1 MNKKLTLT
9 SKILIGLF
17 LGFIFGLVLKSLPD
31 SYVKNTLIMEGIF
44 KILGSGF
51 TSAIKM
57 MVVPLVFVSLVCG
70 SSSMGDVKQLGR
82 IGSKTMIFYLSTT
95 AIAIIISLFLGS
107 TLKPGVGLDM
117 SSMITGDV
125 VIGESKSIV
134 DIILG
139 IIPSNPIASF
149 VNGDM
154 LQIIF
159 FALLTGVAMSIVG
172 ENADP
177 VRKVFESANDIC
189 MKMVGIIMMAAPWGV
204 FALVAETFSTV
215 GKDAILV
222 LLKYLAVVFLGLAIH
237 VVVVYGGLFKIFT
250 KQKIMP
256 FLNKFTKVAA
266 ITFSTSSSNASVPAS
281 MEILENLGVG
291 KTTRSFT
298 IPMGATINMDGTAI
312 MQGVAAL
319 FIAQIYGID
328 LDINQMMTIVL
339 TATLASIGT
348 AGVPGVGMIML
359 SMVLTSV
366 NLPLEGIGLIMGVE
380 RIVDMFR
387 TTVNVMGD
395 NVCTLIIAN
404 SEQDLDLEKYY
415 SVNELNDKKE
425 VVA

>member
-1 MNKKLTLT
+1 MKKKITLT
-9 SKILIGLF
+9 SKILLGLF
-17 LGFIFGLVLKSLPD
+17 LGFIFGLILKSLPG
-31 SYVKNTLIMEGIF
+31 SYIKDTVIIGGLF
-44 KILGSGF
+44 KVLGTGF

-70 SSSMGDVKQLGR
+70 ASSMGDVKQLGR
-82 IGSKTMIFYLSTT
+82 IGTKTMAFYLSTT
-95 AIAIIISLFLGS
+95 AVAIIIALFLGS
-107 TLKPGVGLDM
+107 VLKPGAGLDM
-117 SSMITGDV
+117 SAVVTGEV
-125 VIGESKSIV
+125 AIGESKSLV

-149 VNGDM
+149 ANGDM

-159 FALLTGVAMSIVG
+159 FALLTGVAMSMVG
-172 ENADP
+172 EKAEP

-189 MKMVGIIMMAAPWGV
+189 MKMVGIIMMAAPIGV

-222 LLKYLAVVFLGLAIH
+222 LIKYLAVVLLGLAIH
-237 VVVVYGGLFKIFT
+237 VTVVYGGLFKVFT
-250 KQKIMP
+250 KQKIKP
-256 FLNKFTKVAA
+256 FLKKFTKVAA

-281 MEILENLGVG
+281 MEILEDLGVG

-319 FIAQIYGID
+319 FIAQIYGIN
-328 LDINQMMTIVL
+328 LEMNQMMTIVL

-395 NVCTLIIAN
+395 NVCTLIVAN
-404 SEQDLDLEKYY
+404 SEKDFDIDKYCSEEKQ
-415 SVNELNDKKE
+415 EI
-425 VVA
+425 VA

>member
-31 SYVKNTLIMEGIF
+31 SYVKNTLIMDGVF
-44 KILGSGF
+44 KLLGSGF

-70 SSSMGDVKQLGR
+70 SSSMGDIKQLGR
-82 IGSKTMIFYLSTT
+82 IGSKTMVFYLSTT
-95 AIAIIISLFLGS
+95 AIAIIIALFLGS

-117 SSMITGDV
+117 SSVIMGDV
-125 VIGESKSIV
+125 AIGESKSIV

-139 IIPSNPIASF
+139 IIPSNPIESF

-172 ENADP
+172 EKADP

-222 LLKYLAVVFLGLAIH
+222 LLKYLAVVLLGLAIH

-250 KQKIMP
+250 RQKIMP

-404 SEQDLDLEKYY
+404 SEHDLDLKKYY
-415 SVNELNDKKE
+415 SVNELNEKEE

>member
-1 MNKKLTLT
+1 MKKKVTLT
-9 SKILIGLF
+9 SKILLGLF
-17 LGFIFGLVLKSLPD
+17 LGFIFGLILKSLPE
-31 SYVKNTLIMEGIF
+31 SYIKDTVIIGGVF
-44 KILGSGF
+44 KVLGSGF

-70 SSSMGDVKQLGR
+70 ASSMGDFKQLGR
-82 IGSKTMIFYLSTT
+82 IGTKTMAFYLSTT
-95 AIAIIISLFLGS
+95 AIAIVTALFLGS
-107 TLKPGVGLDM
+107 VLKPGEGLDM
-117 SSMITGDV
+117 SSVVTGEV
-125 VIGESKSIV
+125 AIGESKSLV

-149 VNGDM
+149 ANGDM

-159 FALLTGVAMSIVG
+159 FALLTGVAMSMVG
-172 ENADP
+172 EKAEP
-177 VRKVFESANDIC
+177 IRKVFESANDIC
-189 MKMVGIIMMAAPWGV
+189 MKMVGIIMMAAPIGV

-222 LLKYLAVVFLGLAIH
+222 LIKYLAVVLLGLAIH
-237 VVVVYGGLFKIFT
+237 VTIVYGGLFKIFT

-256 FLNKFTKVAA
+256 FLKKFTKVAA

-281 MEILENLGVG
+281 MEILEDLGVG

-328 LDINQMMTIVL
+328 LEINQMMTIVL

-395 NVCTLIIAN
+395 NVCTLIVAN
-404 SEQDLDLEKYY
+404 SEKDFEVEKYY
-415 SVNELNDKKE
+415 GEEKE
-425 VVA
+425 AVVA